1 MIVGIFP
8 DSSALQSVVDGLNQ
22 AGVDLER
29 LRVLSCD
36 EIPTELA
43 TSGVQYVW
51 IGDVNR
57 GAPGSIMTGGGGT
70 GMPEEEEHNSGMI
83 GGDLMESL
91 SELAI
96 PDGRT
101 DEYARAVESGSLVVG
116 YPSLGVDSATLRQLY
131 TSSGASNI
139 AEF

>member
-8 DSSALQSVVDGLNQ
+8 DSSGLQSVVDGLNR
-22 AGVDLER
+22 AGVDLDR

-43 TSGVQYVW
+43 TSGVQFIY
-51 IGDVNR
+51 IGDVSR
-57 GAPGSIMTGGGGT
+57 GAPSSIMTGDHGAGL
-70 GMPEEEEHNSGMI
+70 PEPDEHASGML
-83 GGDLMESL
+83 GDDIIESL

-116 YPSLGVDSATLRQLY
+116 YPCLGVDSATLRQLY
-131 TSSGASNI
+131 TSSGASDV

>member
-1 MIVGIFP
+1 
-8 DSSALQSVVDGLNQ
+8 
-22 AGVDLER
+22 
-29 LRVLSCD
+29 
-36 EIPTELA
+36 
-43 TSGVQYVW
+43 
-51 IGDVNR
+51 
-57 GAPGSIMTGGGGT
+57 
-70 GMPEEEEHNSGMI
+70 
-83 GGDLMESL
+83 MESL

>member
-1 MIVGIFP
+1 MVVGIFP
-8 DSSALQSVVDGLNQ
+8 GISALRPVVDGLNQ
-22 AGVDLER
+22 AGVDIDR

-43 TSGVQYVW
+43 TSGVQYIW

-57 GAPGSIMTGGGGT
+57 GAPSNIMTGGGGT
-70 GMPEEEEHNSGMI
+70 GMPVADEHNTGMVE
-83 GGDLMESL
+83 GDLLESL

-101 DEYARAVESGSLVVG
+101 DDFARAVETGSLVVG
-116 YPSLGVDSATLRQLY
+116 YPCIGVDSATLRQLY
-131 TSSGASNI
+131 TSSGASSI
-139 AEF
+139 DEF